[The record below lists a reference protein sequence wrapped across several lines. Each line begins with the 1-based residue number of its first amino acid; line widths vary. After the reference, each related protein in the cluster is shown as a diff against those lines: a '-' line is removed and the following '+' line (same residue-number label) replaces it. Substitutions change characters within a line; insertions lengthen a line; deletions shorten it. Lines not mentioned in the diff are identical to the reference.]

1 MRTLKVGRDCWT
13 WWHVCRDRKQN
24 RGEAVHLTWDEGRFT
39 GDLELVYRA
48 RRMYQARNRQLDE
61 NDVTAF
67 IAALEQA
74 VGDRLGVTIWPD
86 SDVIEIE

>member
-1 MRTLKVGRDCWT
+1 MRVGIES
-13 WWHVCRDRKQN
+13 QI
-24 RGEAVHLTWDEGRFT
+24 RGEPIHMIWDEGRVT

-48 RRMYQARNRQLDE
+48 RRMYEARNERLDE

-74 VGDRLGVTIWPD
+74 VGDRLDITIWPD
-86 SDVIEIE
+86 SEVSIHE